1 LPLLKRCIVFH
12 AAEKD
17 VDEEVLNRR
26 LHHLIEEQ
34 FLNSRKVFLWGIID
48 DKQSAGI
55 VKRLLYL
62 ESKDSGVPI
71 TLYINSPG
79 GAMTAGFAVYDTM
92 VGIAAPV
99 HTICLGLAASFGA
112 VLLAAGEKG
121 HRQALPHSRI
131 LIHQP
136 LLPGQVIGSA
146 SDLEIQAHE
155 MLKMREWINEVL
167 ASHCGQPIERIR
179 QDTDRDFYM
188 GAEEAKE
195 YGLIDSVSKGDLTNH

>member
-1 LPLLKRCIVFH
+1 VDH
-12 AAEKD
+12 ATEKD
-17 VDEEVLNRR
+17 TDEEILNRR
-26 LHHLIEEQ
+26 LHFLIEEQ
-34 FLNSRKVFLWGIID
+34 FLDSRKVFLWGVID
-48 DKQSAGI
+48 DKLSAGI
-55 VKRLLYL
+55 IKKLLYL

-79 GAMTAGFAVYDTM
+79 GAMTAGFAIYDTM
-92 VGIAAPV
+92 VGVAAPI
-99 HTICLGLAASFGA
+99 HTVCLGLAASFGA

-121 HRQALPHSRI
+121 HRHALPHARI

-146 SDLEIQAHE
+146 SDLEIQADE
-155 MLKMREWINEVL
+155 MLKMREWINMVL
-167 ASHCGQPIERIR
+167 ASHSDQPIERIR

-195 YGLIDSVSKGDLTNH
+195 YGLIDTISEGDISNL

>member
-1 LPLLKRCIVFH
+1 MFH

-17 VDEEVLNRR
+17 VDEEASNRR
-26 LHHLIEEQ
+26 MHFLIEEQ
-34 FLNSRKVFLWGIID
+34 FLNSRKVFLWGVID
-48 DKQSAGI
+48 DKLSAGI
-55 VKRLLYL
+55 IKRLLYL
-62 ESKDSGVPI
+62 ESKDSGAPI

-79 GAMTAGFAVYDTM
+79 GAMTAGFAIYDTM
-92 VGIAAPV
+92 VGIAAPI
-99 HTICLGLAASFGA
+99 HTTCLGLAASFGA

-121 HRQALPHSRI
+121 HRHALPHARI

-136 LLPGQVIGSA
+136 LLAGQVIGSA
-146 SDLEIQAHE
+146 SDLEIQADE
-155 MLKMREWINEVL
+155 MLKMREWINNVL

-195 YGLIDSVSKGDLTNH
+195 YGLIDSVSEGDLINH